1 LALSLQRGPIGNNYS
16 SGNGIEKLLYLSL
29 SNIKLK
35 VVTLQTAAEEI
46 SEESKPSGPAEA
58 TMMSDNEL
66 LLSTSG
72 DEDVDYTAPKTPSY
86 CPPTDTEEHMAEDKQ
101 NDAYVKASILTSHYI
116 IQERQIS
123 KRYAR

>member
-1 LALSLQRGPIGNNYS
+1 MKRSPNNYS

-29 SNIKLK
+29 SNIEFK
-35 VVTLQTAAEEI
+35 VVSLQTAAEEI
-46 SEESKPSGPAEA
+46 REESKPSSPAEA

-101 NDAYVKASILTSHYI
+101 NDTNRKASRLNLRLYHITDANL
-116 IQERQIS
+116 
-123 KRYAR
+123 

>member
-1 LALSLQRGPIGNNYS
+1 MALSLQRGPIGNNYS

>member
-1 LALSLQRGPIGNNYS
+1 LILTTDYPDIKRSPNNYS

-29 SNIKLK
+29 SNIEFK

-46 SEESKPSGPAEA
+46 REESKPSGPADA

-72 DEDVDYTAPKTPSY
+72 DEDVDYTAPKTLSY
-86 CPPTDTEEHMAEDKQ
+86 CPPTDTEEHIVRTNKM
-101 NDAYVKASILTSHYI
+101 ILTEKHLY
-116 IQERQIS
+116 
-123 KRYAR
+123 